1 MGRHGRGGAQG
12 VIGATVALAA
22 GLGVAAG
29 AAGAATPAGPARA
42 PASLAPAAPP
52 PAPASASATPPA
64 AGREWPYRI
73 AAGDTLIGLAALY
86 LQRPGDWPQ
95 VQRLNGIADPRR
107 LVPGSVLRLPFDW
120 LRRDAAVAEV
130 VHVAGAVDLLRDGA
144 PPQALAVPGE
154 RLRAGDALA
163 TGPGGAA
170 SLRFADG
177 SRLLVVPGSR
187 VTLERLLVY
196 GRSGITDTGVR
207 VDRGGADTRVEP
219 NASRTPAF
227 EVRTPAIHLGVR
239 GTDFRVG
246 VEDGGAARLEVL
258 SGGVAAAAADA
269 AGTPGAPAADGLLV
283 PAGQGTQARR
293 GEPVAPPRP
302 LLPAPLAAAA
312 GRVEQGPLRLDWTP
326 VDGARGYRVQLFAAA
341 GADALVAERRVDEPG
356 STWDADALPADG
368 PYRWRVRAIDAEGL
382 EGKDAEG
389 RFELA
394 LRPFAP
400 ALQEPA
406 PGRVVAGPAVRLRW
420 AAPADG
426 AGVLLQVGRD
436 GRFDPPAY
444 EARLPGREAV
454 LQLPPGVYAW
464 RVAAL
469 PSGAGRPAGA
479 RGPWGAVRQFDLRAS
494 PPPPQ
499 WEPPQLSPAHL
510 LLRWRASAPGQG
522 VDLQLA
528 RDPGFEQRLAE
539 QRHWGGQLQLPRPAA
554 GTVYARLRSVLGDSA
569 VGDFGPP
576 LTVEVP
582 AVPWW
587 DSLWLPRGP

>member
-1 MGRHGRGGAQG
+1 MVKAASVRAG
-12 VIGATVALAA
+12 VR
-22 GLGVAAG
+22 GVAAG
-29 AAGAATPAGPARA
+29 AGHGTARA
-42 PASLAPAAPP
+42 RGCAGRDRGHGGAGGDPEARGQ
-52 PAPASASATPPA
+52 PPA

-144 PPQALAVPGE
+144 PPQALA
-154 RLRAGDALA
+154 A
-163 TGPGGAA
+163 GPGGAA
-170 SLRFADG
+170 SLRFVDG

-246 VEDGGAARLEVL
+246 VEDGGAA
-258 SGGVAAAAADA
+258 
-269 AGTPGAPAADGLLV
+269 
-283 PAGQGTQARR
+283 
-293 GEPVAPPRP
+293 
-302 LLPAPLAAAA
+302 
-312 GRVEQGPLRLDWTP
+312 
-326 VDGARGYRVQLFAAA
+326 
-341 GADALVAERRVDEPG
+341 
-356 STWDADALPADG
+356 
-368 PYRWRVRAIDAEGL
+368 
-382 EGKDAEG
+382 
-389 RFELA
+389 
-394 LRPFAP
+394 
-400 ALQEPA
+400 
-406 PGRVVAGPAVRLRW
+406 
-420 AAPADG
+420 
-426 AGVLLQVGRD
+426 
-436 GRFDPPAY
+436 
-444 EARLPGREAV
+444 
-454 LQLPPGVYAW
+454 
-464 RVAAL
+464 
-469 PSGAGRPAGA
+469 
-479 RGPWGAVRQFDLRAS
+479 
-494 PPPPQ
+494 PPQ